1 LGENA
6 GVNAVLV
13 HELGDLSLAIPV
25 TSQTGFRWTDCH
37 MMITERCGEKG
48 LGTPMRDTELGEV
61 VVFGWLRDGDRT
73 AFTAQR
79 RRGREDE
86 KHENEP
92 PEKHQ
97 FAVLTTAGA
106 R

>member
-1 LGENA
+1 
-6 GVNAVLV
+6 
-13 HELGDLSLAIPV
+13 
-25 TSQTGFRWTDCH
+25 
-37 MMITERCGEKG
+37 
-48 LGTPMRDTELGEV
+48 MRDAELGEV

-79 RRGREDE
+79 RRDREDE

-92 PEKHQ
+92 PDKHQ